1 MHFVITIGNIS
12 LTYVRFVSPAL
23 TVETHTSDNK
33 TAIFFI
39 YFIGVCFCAPGLLSA
54 ARVRENWF
62 FGSPFMARYYQSA
75 VRCVNAQFCPFSST
89 AAAQLERGERRQV
102 TAALSFPDG
111 APAVGTDG

>member
-1 MHFVITIGNIS
+1 MHFVLKKGNIS
-12 LTYVRFVSPAL
+12 FTYVRFVSPAL

-62 FGSPFMARYYQSA
+62 FGLTVYGA
-75 VRCVNAQFCPFSST
+75 VLPERGPVCQRAVLPFSST
-89 AAAQLERGERRQV
+89 AAARLERGERRW
-102 TAALSFPDG
+102 
-111 APAVGTDG
+111 GTGCESCVPSTTSENKEL